1 MNAYLIIYGQAQWT
15 QDDIIKGHLRYQE
28 DLVRTGVSKD
38 NWSLANSAVEPGD
51 EVFLMRTGEPRPRG
65 IIGHGVA
72 TSGQYEAEHWK
83 RAGGV
88 EKCADVEFDA
98 INLIGPPVIPL
109 SVLETLPGQQVW
121 TPRQSGIEIKPDALV
136 VLRWLWANATKER
149 GV

>member
-1 MNAYLIIYGQAQWT
+1 MNAYLIVFGQAEWT
-15 QDDIIKGHLRYQE
+15 PDQIVEGHTNSQRA
-28 DLVRTGVSKD
+28 LVRTGVFKD

-51 EVFLMRTGEPRPRG
+51 EVVFLMRTGGPRPRG
-65 IIGHGVA
+65 IIGHGFA

-83 RAGGV
+83 RRGDV

-121 TPRQSGIEIKPDALV
+121 TPRQSGIEIKPDAFV
-136 VLRWLWANATKER
+136 VLRWLWDRATT
-149 GV
+149 